1 MANIINVPIIIWK
14 TDTSL
19 VGYVVCAVY
28 VPEGL
33 RSFQTGVSVHLDGN
47 AFNCLLCFD
56 KNQYESKV
64 VSIMQKNFS
73 KNQVNDLEVMDMS
86 TGEASTG
93 ETSSEETSDEDSVQF
108 EKRGSIN
115 CKINNLYGY
124 SNCNDSILSNII
136 SDKVS
141 FFDVIKTDKHEILAG
156 NYIVLSKR
164 CSCEFV
170 FFGVMKVAP
179 YKRRRLP
186 KYYNLVFN
194 SNEGNKLFSFSISQ
208 LEKKIESPNFRFE
221 KTHIT
226 LLLSTAS
233 KFATG
238 GLNIKIPHYIH
249 LGNYLGM

>member
-1 MANIINVPIIIWK
+1 LANIINAPIIIWK
-14 TDTSL
+14 TDISL

-33 RSFQTGVSVHLDGN
+33 HSFQSGVSVHLDGN

-56 KNQYESKV
+56 KIQYESKV
-64 VSIMQKNFS
+64 VSIMQNYFS
-73 KNQVNDLEVMDMS
+73 KHQVNDLELMDMS
-86 TGEASTG
+86 IG
-93 ETSSEETSDEDSVQF
+93 ETSDEDSIQF
-108 EKRGSIN
+108 EKKGSIN

-141 FFDVIKTDKHEILAG
+141 FFDVIKTDKHEISAG

-164 CSCEFV
+164 FSCEFV

-179 YKRRRLP
+179 NKRRRLP

-249 LGNYLGM
+249 LGNYLVNVNVKKNRM